1 METISVCMAT
11 YNGEKYIKSQ
21 IESILSQ
28 IPENS
33 ELIISD
39 DGSND
44 RTLEIIS
51 AINDR
56 RITVYHS
63 KLKNLIKN
71 FENAIT
77 HATGDIIFLTDQDD
91 IWKAN
96 KVEKMLEVLHKG
108 YDVVTCDCSIFNS
121 KGEIVVSSYF
131 EAISSGPGLIR
142 NIIKRNSYMGCCM
155 AFTAEVKKVSLPFP
169 KHIPMH
175 DLWIGL
181 ISEVKFKPYFLRE
194 SLVLYRQHER
204 NASSTASGISENS
217 LFKKM
222 WLRVITLF
230 LLAGRLLKFT

>member
-1 METISVCMAT
+1 MISVCMAT

-28 IPENS
+28 IPENA

-51 AINDR
+51 SINDD
-56 RITVYHS
+56 RISVYHS

-71 FENAIT
+71 FENAISQ
-77 HATGDIIFLTDQDD
+77 ASGNIIFLTDQDD
-91 IWKAN
+91 IWKPN
-96 KVEKMLEVLHKG
+96 KVERMLEILHQG

-121 KGEIVVSSYF
+121 KGEIVVPSYF
-131 EAISSGPGLIR
+131 EAISSGPGFMR

-155 AFTAEVKKVSLPFP
+155 AFTAEVKKASLPFP
-169 KHIPMH
+169 KSIPMH

-194 SLVLYRQHER
+194 SLVLYRQHEN
-204 NASSTASGISENS
+204 NASSTASGVSGNS
-217 LFKKM
+217 LLKKLHFRM
-222 WLRVITLF
+222 ITLYY
-230 LLAGRLLKFT
+230 LAGRVLKFT